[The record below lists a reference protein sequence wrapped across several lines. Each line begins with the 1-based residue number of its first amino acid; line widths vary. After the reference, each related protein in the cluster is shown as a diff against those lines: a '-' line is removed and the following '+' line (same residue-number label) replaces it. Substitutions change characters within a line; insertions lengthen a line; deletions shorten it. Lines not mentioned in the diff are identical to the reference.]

1 MDNRGWVPIS
11 LIASFN
17 RVKQLTVDERLVKE
31 VLILSTVVEVRGEWV
46 RMSRW
51 EQFVLPNARVSTV
64 EDSMPS
70 SSGEGQGYRERQMT
84 EGYVLVGED
93 EDDEDE
99 VEFVMG

>member
-11 LIASFN
+11 LIANFN

-46 RMSRW
+46 RMNRW
-51 EQFVLPNARVSTV
+51 EQFVLPNARRSTV
-64 EDSMPS
+64 EDNMPGS
-70 SSGEGQGYRERQMT
+70 SVEGEGYRERQMT